1 MRSGEAKQSTG
12 IPKMFMQPGQSGWF
26 RRNGPVRKTL
36 RYAGILLLLVIAL
49 LFGGFLWFAD
59 TVTSL
64 KAPDGMKADAIVVLT
79 GGYQRIDQ
87 AVGLLRDKAGQRLLI
102 SGAHPAASPGSI
114 RRATQASPD
123 LFRCCVDIGYDALD
137 TIGNANEITRW
148 ISDHEYRSVL
158 VVTNNYHMPRTLLE
172 LRRRDH
178 VTDFIPYP
186 VITADLSRKAWFTE
200 PDVLRLMLAEYA
212 KMAAA
217 SMRAVIGYSQSD
229 GLRSEQANDRQRES
243 VPR

>member
-1 MRSGEAKQSTG
+1 MLSIHPEQK
-12 IPKMFMQPGQSGWF
+12 GWF
-26 RRNGPVRKTL
+26 RRKGPLRRAL
-36 RYAGILLLLVIAL
+36 RYIGYTVILITAAVL
-49 LFGGFLWFAD
+49 GGFLWFANE
-59 TVTSL
+59 VTSL
-64 KAPDGMKADAIVVLT
+64 KTPDGVKADAIVVLT

-102 SGAHPAASPGSI
+102 SGAHPSASPGSI

-123 LFRCCVDIGYDALD
+123 LFKCCVDIGYEAID

-148 ISDHEYRSVL
+148 ISDHGYKSVL
-158 VVTNNYHMPRTLLE
+158 VVTNNYHMPRSLLE

-178 VTDFIPYP
+178 RTQFIPYP
-186 VITADLSRKAWFTE
+186 VINADLTRKAWFIE

-217 SMRAVIGYSQSD
+217 SFRAVIGYSQGD
-229 GLRSEQANDRQRES
+229 GLRSEQQIEQES
-243 VPR
+243 THPPR